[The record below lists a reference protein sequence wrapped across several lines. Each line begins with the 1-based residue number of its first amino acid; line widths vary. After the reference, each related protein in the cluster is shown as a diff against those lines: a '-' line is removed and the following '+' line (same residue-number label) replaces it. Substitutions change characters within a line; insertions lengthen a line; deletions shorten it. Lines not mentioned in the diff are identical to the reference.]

1 MLEWIIRGAGAIP
14 LRLWI
19 RAVVAWVPTQF
30 PCSLQHD
37 IPVIGAALALTLV

>member
-19 RAVVAWVPTQF
+19 RAVVAWVPHTV
-30 PCSLQHD
+30 SLQHD
-37 IPVIGAALALTLV
+37 IPAIVAALALTLV